1 MSLNTMSYKPN
12 AAAGKDDT
20 HEEQGKLK
28 RELNAFDLT
37 VHTKKEIQTD
47 RRREHVV
54 DRIYSLTVKF
64 RGDTS
69 P

>member
-1 MSLNTMSYKPN
+1 MSYKPN
-12 AAAGKDDT
+12 TAAGKDDT

-47 RRREHVV
+47 RRTGGSGPPV
-54 DRIYSLTVKF
+54 
-64 RGDTS
+64 GDS
-69 P
+69 FLGPKR

>member
-12 AAAGKDDT
+12 TAAGKDDT

-37 VHTKKEIQTD
+37 VHTKKETD

-54 DRIYSLTVKF
+54 DHIYSLTVKF